1 MPGKRAH
8 LKLTLGGSI
17 ATSASFDLRWI
28 APHLFDLIVSGP
40 DESPACGRTKEKIM
54 KRNTILALAAMF
66 LAVPAMAQA
75 PAAGRGQSTTP
86 PATNPPAQTGTAPQ
100 SQARGSASAPAAVD
114 PAKAALVH
122 QLMEITGAG
131 KVGDQ
136 YVEYMTGRVQQA
148 MSSVMPQPDRLQQ
161 FMDEF
166 GKNLATR
173 VTPDQVE
180 NAAVAIYAQH
190 LSVDDLQ
197 AIIAF
202 YKTPQGQDVLKA
214 LPLINQESQNAG
226 ANMVQPAVID
236 TLHAMASQYP
246 EVDKILPRQGTPQQN
261 APGQTPAQT
270 PDSQPS
276 LRQIPSPQQ

>member
-1 MPGKRAH
+1 MK
-8 LKLTLGGSI
+8 LKSI
-17 ATSASFDLRWI
+17 L
-28 APHLFDLIVSGP
+28 P
-40 DESPACGRTKEKIM
+40 
-54 KRNTILALAAMF
+54 LAAM
-66 LAVPAMAQA
+66 LVAIPVMAQA

-86 PATNPPAQTGTAPQ
+86 PATNPPAETGTAQQ
-100 SQARGSASAPAAVD
+100 SQAQGSASAPAAVD
-114 PAKAALVH
+114 PAKAALVQ
-122 QLMEITGAG
+122 QLMQITGGG
-131 KVGDQ
+131 KEGEQ
-136 YVEYMTGRVQQA
+136 YIDYMTGQVHQA
-148 MSSVMPQPDRLQQ
+148 MSKVVPQPDRLQQ

-214 LPLINQESQNAG
+214 LPLINQESQNTG

-236 TLHAMASQYP
+236 TLNQMTSAYP
-246 EVDKILPRQGTPQQN
+246 EVEKILPRRASPQQN
-261 APGQTPAQT
+261 APDQAPAQT
-270 PDSQPS
+270 PNSQQPS